1 MSVSVIFSRRVHFLL
16 LCLVPFSGLKAQT
29 SETLNLPLVV
39 IDTRGETIADG
50 PKINVRIKVIDNG
63 PGNSNSPLNDGT
75 DYDGYAGI
83 EVRGQSTQM
92 FPKKSYS
99 LELRNETGS
108 DTSASLLGMPEEEDW
123 VLYAPYSDK
132 TLMRN
137 ALTFHLGSKMGEW
150 QPRNHFCEVYLNGDY
165 IGIYALTENIKRDK
179 NRVDINKLKPDEI
192 SGDDL
197 TGGYILKS
205 DRTNG
210 LGPDEYFTIIPAKRY
225 HNEVDYKISYVYP
238 ASEEMNS
245 EQKVYIKKFFTDA
258 ENSINGDQFSDPVK
272 GFRKYLDIK
281 SFVDFQIIQELTN
294 NVDGYRLSSY
304 FFKDKDSRGGKLH
317 AGPLWDFDLCYGNE
331 DYTDF
336 NLETDIWL
344 YTKFADEYGGRF
356 HWWARLMED
365 LSYRSVFIN
374 RWKELRKNA
383 FSTDSIMMFIDNSIS
398 YLGEAIDRNYEKW
411 PVIGEY
417 VWPNYYIGETFEDEV
432 NYLKSW
438 ITERVT
444 WIDAN
449 IVEAENVSN
458 DYSEYEILVY
468 PNPVK
473 DLANIYLY
481 LDFTE
486 KLKLE
491 FFDIMGRKIYES
503 EIIPE
508 IIGYQNFSV
517 DVSHFAS
524 GYYVLRII
532 QKEMQIG
539 RKNIIVTGN

>member
-1 MSVSVIFSRRVHFLL
+1 MSVSAIFSGRIHFLL
-16 LCLVPFSGLKAQT
+16 LSLVLFSGLRAQT
-29 SETLNLPLVV
+29 SETSNLPLVV
-39 IDTRGETIADG
+39 IDTRGETITDG
-50 PKINVRIKVIDNG
+50 PKINVRVKVIDNG
-63 PGNSNSPLNDGT
+63 PGNSNSPLDNGT

-83 EVRGQSTQM
+83 EVRGQSSQM

-99 LELRNETGS
+99 LELRSETGI
-108 DTSASLLGMPEEEDW
+108 DTLASLLGMPEEEDW

-137 ALTFHLGSKMGEW
+137 ALTYNLGSKMGEW

-165 IGIYALTENIKRDK
+165 VGIYALTENVKRDN
-179 NRVDINKLKPDEI
+179 NRVDISKLKPDEI

-210 LGPDEYFTIIPAKRY
+210 SGPDEYFTIIPAKRY
-225 HNEVDYKISYVYP
+225 QNEVDYKISYVYP
-238 ASEEMNS
+238 AYDEIKP
-245 EQKVYIKKFFTDA
+245 EQKAYIKKFFTDT
-258 ENSINGDQFSDPVK
+258 ENSINGKQFSDPVK

-304 FFKDKDSRGGKLH
+304 FFKDKDSKGGKLH
-317 AGPLWDFDLCYGNE
+317 AGPIWDFDLGYGNE

-383 FSTDSIMMFIDNSIS
+383 FSTDSIMMYIDNTIS
-398 YLGEAIDRNYEKW
+398 YLGEAISRNFERW

-417 VWPNYYIGETFEDEV
+417 VWPNYYIGETYDDEV

-438 ITERVT
+438 ITDRVT
-444 WIDAN
+444 WLDAN

-468 PNPVK
+468 PNPAK
-473 DLANIYLY
+473 DMANVYLY
-481 LDFTE
+481 LDYAE
-486 KLKLE
+486 MLKIDI
-491 FFDIMGRKIYES
+491 FDIMGRKISET

-508 IIGYQNFSV
+508 RTGYQNFSV
-517 DVSHFAS
+517 DVSHFAT
-524 GYYVLRII
+524 GYYVLKIT
-532 QKEMQIG
+532 QKQRQIG